1 MASED
6 GLAPGRVLYH
16 YTNAAGLLGILE
28 RRCLFASDVWF
39 LNDASEVRFAQTRM
53 LEQVR
58 KWADFG
64 ADQPW
69 VEELLD
75 VSEAKPGW
83 LDDVFVA
90 SFCEEPDLL
99 SQWRGYAAGGF
110 AVGFAAE
117 VLAALDSAPGAARLV
132 QVDYGAES
140 GRRRLRAL
148 FEQLVACG
156 PYSQEERERLA
167 RKVLLPEMACVKEP
181 SFSEEKEWRLL
192 VVEERPERI
201 LFRVRATVVVPY
213 VEVALPEPSPVCEI
227 VIGPS
232 VDQQM
237 RRRGMEQ
244 LLARRGYHGVEI
256 RESASSLR
264 L

>member
-1 MASED
+1 VPSED

-16 YTNAAGLLGILE
+16 YTSVAGLVGILE

-39 LNDASEVRFAQTRM
+39 LNDASEVRYAQTRM

-58 KWADFG
+58 KWTDFG
-64 ADQPW
+64 SDQPW
-69 VEELLD
+69 VEELLE

-83 LDDVFVA
+83 LDDVFVT
-90 SFCEEPDLL
+90 SFCEERDLL

-110 AVGFAAE
+110 AVGFAADG
-117 VLAALDSAPGAARLV
+117 LAALDRAPGAARLV

-148 FEQLVACG
+148 FEQLAAGG
-156 PYSQEERERLA
+156 PYTQEEGERLA
-167 RKVLLPEMACVKEP
+167 RKVLLPEMASVKEP
-181 SFSEEKEWRLL
+181 SFSEEREWRLL
-192 VVEERPERI
+192 VVEERAERI
-201 LFRVRATVVVPY
+201 LFRVNATAVVPY
-213 VEVALPEPSPVCEI
+213 VEVALPEPSPVSEV
-227 VIGPS
+227 VIGPA

-237 RRRGMEQ
+237 RRRGVEQ
-244 LLARRGYHGVEI
+244 LLARRGYTGVAI

>member
-1 MASED
+1 VASED
-6 GLAPGRVLYH
+6 ELAPGRVLYH

-28 RRCLFASDVWF
+28 RRCLFATDVWF
-39 LNDASEVRFAQTRM
+39 LNDASEVRYAQTRM
-53 LEQVR
+53 LAQMR
-58 KWADFG
+58 KWTDLG
-64 ADQPW
+64 SDQPW
-69 VEELLD
+69 VQELLD

-83 LDDVFVA
+83 VDDVFVT
-90 SFCEEPDLL
+90 SFCEAPDLL

-117 VLAALDSAPGAARLV
+117 GLTALDRASDAARLV

-140 GRRRLRAL
+140 GRRRLRRR

-192 VVEERPERI
+192 VVEERPGRI
-201 LFRVRATVVVPY
+201 LFRVRATAVVPY
-213 VEVALPEPSPVCEI
+213 VELTLPEPSPVREI

>member
-1 MASED
+1 MPSED
-6 GLAPGRVLYH
+6 GLAAGRVLYH
-16 YTNAAGLLGILE
+16 YTSAAGLVGILE
-28 RRCLFASDVWF
+28 GRCLFASDVWF
-39 LNDASEVRFAQTRM
+39 LNDASEVRYAQTRM

-58 KWADFG
+58 KWTAFG
-64 ADQPW
+64 SDQPW
-69 VEELLD
+69 VEELLE

-83 LDDVFVA
+83 LDDVFVT

-110 AVGFAAE
+110 AVGFAADA
-117 VLAALDSAPGAARLV
+117 LTALDGAQGAPRLV

-140 GRRRLRAL
+140 GRRRLRGL
-148 FEQLVACG
+148 FEQLAAGG
-156 PYSQEERERLA
+156 PYSREERERLA

-201 LFRVRATVVVPY
+201 LFRVRATAVVPY
-213 VEVALPEPSPVCEI
+213 VEVALPEPSAVCEI

-237 RRRGMEQ
+237 RHRGVEQ
-244 LLARRGYHGVEI
+244 LLARRGYLGVGI
-256 RESASSLR
+256 CESASSLR

>member
-1 MASED
+1 VASED

-16 YTNAAGLLGILE
+16 YTSAAGLAGILE

-39 LNDASEVRFAQTRM
+39 LNDASEVRYAQTRM
-53 LEQVR
+53 LEQLR
-58 KWADFG
+58 KWTDFG
-64 ADQPW
+64 SDQPW

-83 LDDVFVA
+83 LDDVFVT
-90 SFCEEPDLL
+90 SFCEERDLL

-110 AVGFAAE
+110 AVGFATDG
-117 VLAALDSAPGAARLV
+117 LAALDGAPVAARLV

-140 GRRRLRAL
+140 GRRRLRGL
-148 FEQLVACG
+148 FEEIAAGG
-156 PYSQEERERLA
+156 PYSREERERLA

-192 VVEERPERI
+192 VVEERAERI
-201 LFRVRATVVVPY
+201 LFRARPTAVVPY
-213 VEVALPEPSPVCEI
+213 VEVALPEPSPVCEV

-232 VDQQM
+232 VDQHM
-237 RRRGMEQ
+237 RRRGVEQ
-244 LLARRGYHGVEI
+244 LLARRGYAGVAI
-256 RESASSLR
+256 RESSSSLR

>member
-1 MASED
+1 VASEH
-6 GLAPGRVLYH
+6 GLAKGRVLYH
-16 YTNAAGLLGILE
+16 YTSAAGLVGILE
-28 RRCLFASDVWF
+28 RGCLFASDVWF
-39 LNDASEVRFAQTRM
+39 LNDASEVRYAQTRM

-58 KWADFG
+58 KWTE
-64 ADQPW
+64 DQPW
-69 VEELLD
+69 VEELLE

-83 LDDVFVA
+83 LDDVFVT
-90 SFCEEPDLL
+90 SFCEERDLL

-140 GRRRLRAL
+140 GRRRLRGL
-148 FEQLVACG
+148 FEQLVAGG

-167 RKVLLPEMACVKEP
+167 REVLLPEMACVKEP

-201 LFRVRATVVVPY
+201 LFRARATVVVPY
-213 VEVALPEPSPVCEI
+213 VELTLPEPSLVCEI

-237 RRRGMEQ
+237 RRRGLEQ
-244 LLARRGYHGVEI
+244 LLAGRGYRGVEI

>member
-1 MASED
+1 VASED

-16 YTNAAGLLGILE
+16 YTSAAGFVGILE
-28 RRCLFASDVWF
+28 RRCVFASDVWF
-39 LNDASEVRFAQTRM
+39 LNDASEVRYAQTRM

-58 KWADFG
+58 KWTE
-64 ADQPW
+64 DQPW
-69 VEELLD
+69 VEELLE

-90 SFCEEPDLL
+90 SFCEERDLL

-110 AVGFAAE
+110 AVGFA
-117 VLAALDSAPGAARLV
+117 VDGLAALDREPGAVRLV

-148 FEQLVACG
+148 FEQLAAGG
-156 PYSQEERERLA
+156 PYAQEERERLA

-181 SFSEEKEWRLL
+181 SFSEEREWRLL
-192 VVEERPERI
+192 VVEERAERI
-201 LFRVRATVVVPY
+201 LFRVGATAVVPY
-213 VEVALPEPSPVCEI
+213 VEVALPEPSPVCEV

-232 VDQQM
+232 VDQQL
-237 RRRGMEQ
+237 RRRGVEQ
-244 LLARRGYHGVEI
+244 LLARRGYLGVAVS
-256 RESASSLR
+256 ESASSLR

>member
-1 MASED
+1 MSSED

-16 YTNAAGLLGILE
+16 YTNAAGLLGIVE

-140 GRRRLRAL
+140 GRRRLRGL
-148 FEQLVACG
+148 FEQLAADG
-156 PYSQEERERLA
+156 PYSREQRERLA

-201 LFRVRATVVVPY
+201 LFRVRATAVVPY
-213 VEVALPEPSPVCEI
+213 VELTLPEPSPVCEI

-256 RESASSLR
+256 RESTSSLR

>member
-1 MASED
+1 VASED
-6 GLAPGRVLYH
+6 APALGRVLYH
-16 YTNAAGLLGILE
+16 YTSAAGLVGILE
-28 RRCLFASDVWF
+28 RGCLFASDVWF
-39 LNDASEVRFAQTRM
+39 LNDASEVRYAQTRM

-58 KWADFG
+58 KWSDFG
-64 ADQPW
+64 SDQPW
-69 VEELLD
+69 VEELLE
-75 VSEAKPGW
+75 VSETKPGW

-90 SFCEEPDLL
+90 SFCEVPDLL

-110 AVGFAAE
+110 AVGFAADS
-117 VLAALDSAPGAARLV
+117 LASLDRAPETARLV
-132 QVDYGAES
+132 QVAYGPES
-140 GRRRLRAL
+140 GRRRLRGL
-148 FEQLVACG
+148 FEQLAAGG
-156 PYSQEERERLA
+156 PYSLEERERLA

-192 VVEERPERI
+192 VVEERAERI
-201 LFRVRATVVVPY
+201 LFRVRAAAVVPY

-227 VIGPS
+227 VIGPM

-237 RRRGMEQ
+237 RLRGVEQ
-244 LLARRGYHGVEI
+244 LLARRGYLDVAI

>member
-1 MASED
+1 VAPED

-39 LNDASEVRFAQTRM
+39 LNDASEVRYAQTRM
-53 LEQVR
+53 LAQMR
-58 KWADFG
+58 KWTDF
-64 ADQPW
+64 ASDQPW

-75 VSEAKPGW
+75 VSETKPGW
-83 LDDVFVA
+83 LDDVFVT

-117 VLAALDSAPGAARLV
+117 GLTALNRAPDAARLV

-140 GRRRLRAL
+140 GRRRLRGL
-148 FEQLVACG
+148 FEQLVAGG

-201 LFRVRATVVVPY
+201 LFRVRATAVVPY
-213 VEVALPEPSPVCEI
+213 VELNLPEPSPVCEI

-244 LLARRGYHGVEI
+244 LLARRGYHCVEI